1 MIIASSRFLASSV
14 ALAAALSAQTLTITD
29 GNMNV
34 STSSPSATSHTPV
47 GFSLRAD
54 ALAINHGYQHWWYYR
69 VAGDTREYAIRN
81 IGGMTGASAPFLT
94 HADRDFADLD
104 SRGLLRANLDF
115 DVYDAG
121 PASGVV
127 TSRITLTNL
136 SATPVT
142 FDLFNYTDLDI
153 AGTSNND
160 QVTGNGTA
168 HVVTDSSGVRVEIR
182 APGADRSDAL
192 DWGSVLNPRTL
203 LADAAVNDLSNAL
216 PPFLGDYT
224 GAFQW
229 QNRTLQPFEQRSWT
243 VVMAVDTAANVVP
256 EVAHYGTSSGLLA
269 EIYTDTL
276 PLQDNSTQRQIGIQ
290 LKNAVPGQL
299 FGLLSNTS
307 AVPGVPFANV
317 QLWVDP
323 NLGMSFPIGVIT
335 PTGEMNAVFQIPTSP
350 YLTGFP
356 IYHQYFFLDPTAPNG
371 ESHWTHGLMTKVGR
385 L

>member
-1 MIIASSRFLASSV
+1 MIIASSRLLASCV

-34 STSSPSATSHTPV
+34 TTNAPSATSHSPA

-54 ALAINHGYQHWWYYR
+54 ALAINHGFQHWWFYR
-69 VAGDTREYAIRN
+69 VAGDTREFAIRN
-81 IGGMTGASAPFLT
+81 IGGMTGGSTPFLT

-104 SRGLLRANLDF
+104 SRGLLRANIDF
-115 DVYDAG
+115 DVYDSG

-127 TSRITLTNL
+127 TSRITLTNI
-136 SATPVT
+136 SALPVT
-142 FDLFNYTDLDI
+142 FDLFNYTDLDV
-153 AGTSNND
+153 AGTSAND
-160 QVTGNGTA
+160 QVTGNGTS
-168 HVVTDSSGVRVEIR
+168 HVVTDTSGVRIEVR
-182 APGADRSDAL
+182 APGADRSDVL
-192 DWGSVLNPRTL
+192 DYASTSNPRTL
-203 LADAAVNDLSNAL
+203 LANTTLEDLSNAL

-243 VVMAVDTAANVVP
+243 VVFAVDTAANVVP
-256 EVAHYGTSSGLLA
+256 EVAHYGTASGLGA

-276 PLQDNSTQRQIGIQ
+276 PLQDNANLRQIGIQ
-290 LKNAVPGQL
+290 LKNAPAGQL
-299 FGLLSNTS
+299 FGLLSNT
-307 AVPGVPFANV
+307 ATVPGLAFGNV

-323 NLGMSFPIGVIT
+323 TVGMAFPIGIIT
-335 PTGEMNAVFQIPTSP
+335 PTGEMNAVFTIPTSP

-371 ESHWTHGLMTKVGR
+371 ESHWTQGLMTRVGR